1 MDDKPSYEELKG
13 RIEEA
18 LDLIKDD
25 PKLEKEMDE
34 IPRLNYL
41 LECIK
46 RTLEPQNIM
55 NDKEKIKEALEL
67 LDELVEYT
75 NNQGANW
82 REPWAKGVIE
92 KIKEILEKQYFKSM
106 KASRIG

>member
-1 MDDKPSYEELKG
+1 MEISLFLQFSYGLDWKMTLTDKEK
-13 RIEEA
+13 IEEA

-46 RTLEPQNIM
+46 STLE
-55 NDKEKIKEALEL
+55 
-67 LDELVEYT
+67 
-75 NNQGANW
+75 
-82 REPWAKGVIE
+82 
-92 KIKEILEKQYFKSM
+92 S
-106 KASRIG
+106 